1 MIGVAIRDDRV
12 LAIEGFDAV
21 TGERFYR
28 PPGGGIDFGET
39 SEQALRRE
47 FREELAVELADVD
60 YLGGLEN
67 VFTYEG
73 RPGHEIVLV
82 HRIELPDEP
91 RFSGDAVAGEESDG
105 ATYTARWLPLAE
117 VRDRSAILYP
127 TGLLD
132 LLDGI
137 RSFPVSRSG

>member
-1 MIGVAIRDDRV
+1 MPSRASGSIDRPVAGSTSARRASKHCGV
-12 LAIEGFDAV
+12 
-21 TGERFYR
+21 
-28 PPGGGIDFGET
+28 
-39 SEQALRRE
+39 S

-137 RSFPVSRSG
+137 RSFPASRSG